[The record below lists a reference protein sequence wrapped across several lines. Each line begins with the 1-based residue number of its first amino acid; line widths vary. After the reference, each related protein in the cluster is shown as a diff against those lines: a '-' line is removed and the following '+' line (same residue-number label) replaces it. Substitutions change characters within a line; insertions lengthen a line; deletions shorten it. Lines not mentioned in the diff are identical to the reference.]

1 MSRIYILIIILGILS
16 AVGYGAFLYYK
27 DTQTRIA
34 VLTSNNAKLKT
45 AHDQT
50 VVEFEQYRNNVKEE
64 IENFKAELEKQQK
77 LNDELSDNLQ
87 KVQESN
93 KAISKLLANT
103 DIIKNSLADPK
114 ATEGR
119 INEQVDLFFGAI
131 DCASNAEC
139 VQPVPSP

>member
-1 MSRIYILIIILGILS
+1 MTRIYILIIVLGVLS
-16 AVGYGAFLYYK
+16 GVGYGAFLYYK
-27 DTQTRIA
+27 DTQTRIS

-64 IENFKAELEKQQK
+64 IEKFKTELEKQQK
-77 LNDELSDNLQ
+77 LNNELSDNLQ

-131 DCASNAEC
+131 DCASNSKC
-139 VQPVPSP
+139 VQSIPSP

>member
-1 MSRIYILIIILGILS
+1 MIIILGILS

-50 VVEFEQYRNNVKEE
+50 IVEFDQYRNNVKEE
-64 IENFKAELEKQQK
+64 IKNFKAKLEKQQK
-77 LNDELSDNLQ
+77 LNDELSINL
-87 KVQESN
+87 KNVQESN

-114 ATEGR
+114 ATEGK

-131 DCASNAEC
+131 DCASNTEC
-139 VQPVPSP
+139 VQSLPSP

>member
-1 MSRIYILIIILGILS
+1 MTKIYIMIIILGILS

-64 IENFKAELEKQQK
+64 IENFKAKLEKQQK
-77 LNDELSDNLQ
+77 LNDELSTNL
-87 KVQESN
+87 KNVQEAN

-131 DCASNAEC
+131 DCATNIEC
-139 VQPVPSP
+139 VQSVPSP

>member
-1 MSRIYILIIILGILS
+1 MAKLYILIIILGILS

-50 VVEFEQYRNNVKEE
+50 VVEFEQYRNNVKKE
-64 IENFKAELEKQQK
+64 IEDFKAKLEKQQK
-77 LNDELSDNLQ
+77 LNDELSTNL
-87 KVQESN
+87 KNVQEAN

-131 DCASNAEC
+131 DCATNIEC
-139 VQPVPSP
+139 VQSVPSP

>member
-1 MSRIYILIIILGILS
+1 MAKIYILIIVLGILS
-16 AVGYGAFLYYK
+16 GVGYGAFLYYK

-34 VLTSNNAKLKT
+34 VLTANNAKLKT

-50 VVEFEQYRNNVKEE
+50 VVEFDQYKNNVKEE
-64 IENFKAELEKQQK
+64 IENFKDKLEKQQK
-77 LNDELSDNLQ
+77 LNDELSTNL
-87 KVQESN
+87 KTVQEAN
-93 KAISKLLANT
+93 KTISKLLADT

>member
-1 MSRIYILIIILGILS
+1 MARIYILIIILGILS

>member
-1 MSRIYILIIILGILS
+1 MTKIYIMIIILGILS

-50 VVEFEQYRNNVKEE
+50 IVEFDQYRNNVKEE
-64 IENFKAELEKQQK
+64 IKNFKAKLEKQQK
-77 LNDELSDNLQ
+77 LNDELSINL
-87 KVQESN
+87 KNVQESN

-114 ATEGR
+114 ATEGK

-131 DCASNAEC
+131 DCASNTEC
-139 VQPVPSP
+139 VQSLPSP

>member
-1 MSRIYILIIILGILS
+1 MTKIYIMIIILGILS

-27 DTQTRIA
+27 DTQTRIS

-50 VVEFEQYRNNVKEE
+50 VVEFDQYRNNVKKE

-77 LNDELSDNLQ
+77 LNDELNINL
-87 KVQESN
+87 KNVQEAN